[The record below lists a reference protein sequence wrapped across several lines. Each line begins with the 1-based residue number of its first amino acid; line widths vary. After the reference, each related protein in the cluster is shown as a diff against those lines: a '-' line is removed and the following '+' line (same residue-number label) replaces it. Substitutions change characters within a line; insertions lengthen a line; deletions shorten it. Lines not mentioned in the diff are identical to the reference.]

1 MKTSKAPRCAR
12 ERFSDTRVIN
22 IVEMIGPGPM
32 YIVREALANDKCC
45 SNGILPNSAP
55 APFVSYTLVS

>member
-1 MKTSKAPRCAR
+1 MKTSKSPRCAR

-32 YIVREALANDKCC
+32 HIVRETLANEVLFKW
-45 SNGILPNSAP
+45 NSAK
-55 APFVSYTLVS
+55 